1 MCQNKYLLEHL
12 IPLIFPFNVYLN
24 LGDSFAVLAMN
35 GLDLFQTC
43 NNDFL
48 KPHLTFCVCICL
60 LQPQIVYFL
69 LYPLGFQVGFDILKY

>member
-48 KPHLTFCVCICL
+48 
-60 LQPQIVYFL
+60 
-69 LYPLGFQVGFDILKY
+69 